1 MDSYHFC
8 HHCYASGYFWDV
20 FQLTEVLY
28 LEDVFFWYSEILK
41 VLNQHLYPVV
51 NNSPALLF
59 QSDFILSI
67 AIPGTDLRNGHYKLI
82 CDT

>member
-8 HHCYASGYFWDV
+8 HHCYASGHFWDV

-41 VLNQHLYPVV
+41 VLN
-51 NNSPALLF
+51 
-59 QSDFILSI
+59 
-67 AIPGTDLRNGHYKLI
+67 
-82 CDT
+82 